1 MYLPYHDIGYVKYI
15 QSSKAYL
22 IK

>member
-1 MYLPYHDIGYVKYI
+1 MYLPYYDIGYVKYI